1 VIAMTIFDYLLNT
14 ALVALVVLQMRGRRL
29 DRRGLLLP
37 LGLVAWAASHYLR
50 GIPTA
55 GNDLVL
61 VVVGVLAGLTL
72 GAASAALTRLDVDH
86 DGVPVARATLAAAAL
101 WVVGI
106 GARMGCRPRGDRPDR
121 LIRRDADLGRRV
133 RPEGLGE
140 IGEHRHACGPRGG
153 RRSCHP
159 PAAPARVPADPSWSD
174 GTGGGSER
182 IGGDSFDAGHAKRP
196 AARRPPER
204 WRAVAIRTLRSP
216 AG

>member
-1 VIAMTIFDYLLNT
+1 MTIFDYLLNI

-37 LGLVAWAASHYLR
+37 LGLVAWAASHYLY

-72 GAASAALTRLDVDH
+72 GAASAALTRLDVDR

-106 GARMGCRPRGDRPDR
+106 GARMGFSLYVQHGGAPTV
-121 LIRRDADLGRRV
+121 IRFSQLHHV
-133 RPEGLGE
+133 
-140 IGEHRHACGPRGG
+140 
-153 RRSCHP
+153 
-159 PAAPARVPADPSWSD
+159 
-174 GTGGGSER
+174 TGSGWVTGMVLMAFVEVVS
-182 IGGDSFDAGHAKRP
+182 
-196 AARRPPER
+196 
-204 WRAVAIRTLRSP
+204 RTLILWGRSRVLT
-216 AG
+216 AGPLAAVPVG